1 MRNLISCACLAL
13 LASVAAAEETTL
25 TRGNIRVT
33 AEFDAGL
40 EIEEVII
47 ETRTQEGWQI
57 DEFETDDAAEQIA
70 QGDVAS
76 LAAGS
81 DCDGNGIDDATDI
94 AAGAADANRNGQLDG
109 CERARGDVNLSGSV
123 NIYDVYFVLGLWDT
137 TNNSAGDLDGDGE
150 ISGGDISLVLLG
162 FGT

>member
-47 ETRTQEGWQI
+47 ETRTQQGWQI
-57 DEFETDDAAEQIA
+57 DEFETEDAAEQITEV
-70 QGDVAS
+70 DVAA

-81 DCDGNGIDDATDI
+81 DRDGN
-94 AAGAADANRNGQLDG
+94 
-109 CERARGDVNLSGSV
+109 
-123 NIYDVYFVLGLWDT
+123 
-137 TNNSAGDLDGDGE
+137 GE